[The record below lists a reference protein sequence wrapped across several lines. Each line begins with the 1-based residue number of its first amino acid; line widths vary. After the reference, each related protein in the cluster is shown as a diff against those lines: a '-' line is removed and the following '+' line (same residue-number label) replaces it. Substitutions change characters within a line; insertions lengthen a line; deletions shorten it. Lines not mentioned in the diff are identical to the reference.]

1 MMNGHDDARARD
13 ALFALDAGCARDEW
27 VRVAMAAKAAGLPER
42 DFLDWS
48 ATGANYGGEHD
59 ARSVW
64 KSIKSDGGVGPGT
77 LFKMAKDAG
86 WIGVPSALV
95 SSQAVTAQ
103 QKAHAASRPGFDF
116 AATFASYPHASAEH
130 PYIVA
135 KRGNP
140 VALRVVPADDPQ
152 IIAGKRVAGYLVV
165 PVYSLDGQL
174 RTVQYVPPPGQGQKL
189 SAPGASFGSD
199 GMFVVGEIVPDG
211 AIYVAEGIG
220 QAWACAKADYRAA
233 AVVAFG
239 AGRIGTVAKS
249 LRGRYP
255 AARVVIVSDRGKEPG
270 AEAIAREIGG
280 AWVEMPADKQANY
293 DANDLEAEYGIDA
306 LADLLRTA
314 KMPPMHYRL
323 RSADD
328 LMNAPLQQWLVRD
341 VIPAGGTASVY
352 GPSGS
357 GKSFLVLDLCAAIAE
372 GSDWFGR
379 RVASTRV
386 VYVALE
392 GEAGLSKRAKA
403 WSAHNHRPLPEGLHF
418 VTQPFDV
425 RNLSDVSDLL
435 EAVQAG
441 GGAGLLVIDTLNR
454 AAPGADENSSKDMGE
469 IIAKLKILQDSI
481 GGAVLVVHH
490 TGKDAAKGLRG
501 HSSLFAALDAALE
514 VTRID
519 GRREWTVAKS
529 KDDADGERYAF
540 ALRVVDL
547 GEDEDGEPVTS
558 CVIESDA
565 AASPNRQ
572 SKMPTG
578 GAKIGLDALAEV
590 ISDRGRV
597 MAGSSSIPS
606 GVRAVEESEWR
617 RQFYLR
623 YGSDDDKA
631 DTKRKAFTRAKQDLI
646 AGEFV
651 MMSAPY
657 VWRIGK

>member
-1 MMNGHDDARARD
+1 MMNGHDHARARE

-27 VRVAMAAKAAGLPER
+27 VRVAMAAKAADLPEN

-64 KSIKSDGGVGPGT
+64 KSIKPDGGIGPGT

-86 WIGVPSALV
+86 WNGAPRALV
-95 SSQAVTAQ
+95 SSDAVTAQ
-103 QKAHAASRPGFDF
+103 PGAQAAPKPRFDV
-116 AATFASYPHASAEH
+116 AAAFASYPPASGDH

-140 VALRVVPADDPQ
+140 AALCVVPSDDPQ
-152 IIAGKRVAGYLVV
+152 TVAGKRVGGYLVV
-165 PVYSLDGQL
+165 PAYSLDGQL
-174 RTVQYVPPPGQGQKL
+174 RTVQFVPPPGQGQKL

-199 GMFVVGEIVPDG
+199 GMFIVGEIVPDG
-211 AIYVAEGIG
+211 VIYVGEGIG

-249 LRGRYP
+249 LRERYP
-255 AARVVIVSDRGKEPG
+255 AARVVIVSDRGKEPE
-270 AEAIAREIGG
+270 AEAIARKVGG
-280 AWVEMPADKQANY
+280 AWVEMPADKPANY
-293 DANDLEAEYGIDA
+293 DANDLEAEYGSDA
-306 LADLLRTA
+306 LADLLRAA
-314 KMPPMHYRL
+314 KTPPMRYRL
-323 RSADD
+323 QSADD
-328 LMNAPLQQWLVRD
+328 MMNAPLQQWLVRD
-341 VIPAGGTASVY
+341 VIPIGGTVSVY

-386 VYVALE
+386 VYVVLE

-403 WSAHNHRPLPEGLHF
+403 WSARNHRPLPGGLHF
-418 VTQPFDV
+418 ITQSFNV
-425 RNLSDVSDLL
+425 RDPSDVSDLV
-435 EAVQAG
+435 ESIQAG

-454 AAPGADENSSKDMGE
+454 AAAGADENSSKDMGE
-469 IIAKLKILQDSI
+469 IIANLKILQDGI

-490 TGKDAAKGLRG
+490 SGKDATKGPRG

-529 KDDADGERYAF
+529 KDDADGARYAF
-540 ALRVVDL
+540 SLRVVDL
-547 GEDEDGEPVTS
+547 GDDEDGEPVTS

-572 SKMPTG
+572 RKMPTG
-578 GAKIGLDALAEV
+578 GAKIGLDALVEV

-651 MMSAPY
+651 MMSTPF
-657 VWRIGK
+657 VWKVGK

>member
-1 MMNGHDDARARD
+1 MMNGRDDTRARE
-13 ALFALDAGCARDEW
+13 ALFALDAGCAREEW
-27 VRVAMAAKAAGLPER
+27 VRVAMAAKAAGLPENV
-42 DFLDWS
+42 FLDWS
-48 ATGANYGGEHD
+48 ATGANYASERD

-64 KSIKSDGGVGPGT
+64 KSVKSDGGIGPGT

-86 WIGVPSALV
+86 WSGSASARV

-103 QKAHAASRPGFDF
+103 QRAHTTPKLRFDA
-116 AATFASYPHASAEH
+116 AATFASYPHAHPEH

-140 VALRVVPADDPQ
+140 TALRVVPADDPQ
-152 IIAGKRVAGYLVV
+152 MVAGKRVGGYLVV

-174 RTVQYVPPPGQGQKL
+174 RTVQYVPPPGQGRKL
-189 SAPGASFGSD
+189 SAPDASFGSD

-211 AIYVAEGIG
+211 VIYVGEGIG
-220 QAWACAKADYRAA
+220 QAWACAKADYQSA

-280 AWVEMPADKQANY
+280 AWVEMPADKPANY

-314 KMPPMHYRL
+314 KTPPMRYRL
-323 RSADD
+323 QSVDD

-341 VIPAGGTASVY
+341 VIPAGGTVSVY

-386 VYVALE
+386 VYVVLE

-403 WSAHNHRPLPEGLHF
+403 WSARNHRPLPGGLHF
-418 VTQPFDV
+418 ITQSFNV
-425 RNLSDVSDLL
+425 RDPSDVSDLV
-435 EAVQAG
+435 ESIQAG

-454 AAPGADENSSKDMGE
+454 AAPGADENSSKDMSE
-469 IIAKLKILQDSI
+469 IIANLKILQDGI

-490 TGKDAAKGLRG
+490 SGKDATKGLRG

-529 KDDADGERYAF
+529 KDDADGARYAF
-540 ALRVVDL
+540 SLRVVDL
-547 GEDEDGEPVTS
+547 GDDEGGEPVTS

-572 SKMPTG
+572 RKMPTG
-578 GAKIGLDALAEV
+578 GAKIGLDALVEV

-631 DTKRKAFTRAKQDLI
+631 DTKRKAFTRAKQELI

-651 MMSAPY
+651 MMSAPF